1 MVFIW
6 SSGRKNGKT
15 QRKDGQIM
23 NETLQ
28 VIKSRRSIRQFQFE
42 QISDAELQV
51 ILEAAIAAPSAMNQQ
66 KWHFT
71 VVQDRK
77 VIDEIVKAIIE
88 ANLNSGNE
96 VLMKKVKDPLYD
108 TFYYAPTVI
117 FISADMNAP
126 WVQLDCGMAMQNM
139 MLAAESLGLGS
150 CAIASARLVFQNSHG
165 FEEKLHFPAGY
176 QYVCAVAIGYING
189 AKPSPPSKKQD
200 VFTYIK

>member
-1 MVFIW
+1 MV
-6 SSGRKNGKT
+6 
-15 QRKDGQIM
+15 DM

-28 VIKSRRSIRQFQFE
+28 AIKNRRSIRQFQFD

-51 ILEAAIAAPSAMNQQ
+51 IMEAAIAAPSAMNQQ

-77 VIDEIVKAIIE
+77 VIDEVVKAIIE
-88 ANLNSGNE
+88 AYLNSGNE
-96 VLMKKVKDPLYD
+96 VLKKKVKDPLYD

-117 FISADMNAP
+117 FVSADMNAP
-126 WVQLDCGMAMQNM
+126 WIQLDCGMAIQNM

-150 CAIASARLVFQNSHG
+150 CAIASAGIVFKDNSI

-189 AKPSPPSKKQD
+189 AKPSLPTKNQE

>member
-1 MVFIW
+1 
-6 SSGRKNGKT
+6 
-15 QRKDGQIM
+15 M

-28 VIKSRRSIRQFQFE
+28 VIKNRRSIKQFRFE
-42 QISDAELQV
+42 QISDAELQA

-71 VVQDRK
+71 VIQDRK

-88 ANLNSGNE
+88 AYQNSGNE
-96 VLMKKVKDPLYD
+96 FMMKKVKDPLYD

-117 FISADMNAP
+117 FVSADPNAP
-126 WVQLDCGMAMQNM
+126 WIHLDCGMAIQNM
-139 MLAAESLGLGS
+139 LLAAESLGLGS
-150 CAIASARLVFQNSHG
+150 CAIASANVVFKNNCG
-165 FEEKLHFPAGY
+165 FEEKLQFPAGY

-189 AKPSPPSKKQD
+189 AKPSPPPKKQD